1 MVLSKVGF
9 GRLRYLVAAV
19 LLTFH
24 WSMAAADPVF
34 KSRDHA
40 YRLVTL
46 ASGLNQP
53 WGMAFLPGNQGILIT
68 EKVGKVRIY
77 REGLQ
82 PRVISGGPNA
92 TEFGQGGLL
101 DIAVHPNFTRN
112 GYVFFSYVGSRG
124 LGLGTELARAVFADD
139 EFKDLRILFKA
150 QPKAFGGRHFGS
162 RLVFDGTGHLFM
174 TLGDRGNRYEA
185 QNLSTHE
192 GTVLRFT
199 ADGDIPR
206 DNPFLGKPGAL
217 PEIYSYGHRN
227 VQGAVL
233 HPETGELWTHEHG
246 PQGGDEVNI
255 IRRGANYGWPVIT
268 YGEEYGGGAVSNL
281 SEKEGMEQPVVYWVP
296 SIAPSGMTF
305 YTGNKFPKWNGN
317 LFVGAL
323 RGAHLRRI
331 MLENGK
337 VTDQEELL
345 SNLDER
351 IRDVR
356 NGPDGYLYIITDS
369 SNGRLIRLEPALD

>member
-24 WSMAAADPVF
+24 WSMAAEDPVF

-53 WGMAFLPGNQGILIT
+53 WGMAFLPGNQGVLIT

-77 REGLQ
+77 REGLK

-150 QPKAFGGRHFGS
+150 QPKAFLRKVWPRKGRRES
-162 RLVFDGTGHLFM
+162 
-174 TLGDRGNRYEA
+174 
-185 QNLSTHE
+185 E
-192 GTVLRFT
+192 GLP
-199 ADGDIPR
+199 IPM
-206 DNPFLGKPGAL
+206 
-217 PEIYSYGHRN
+217 S
-227 VQGAVL
+227 
-233 HPETGELWTHEHG
+233 
-246 PQGGDEVNI
+246 
-255 IRRGANYGWPVIT
+255 
-268 YGEEYGGGAVSNL
+268 
-281 SEKEGMEQPVVYWVP
+281 WV
-296 SIAPSGMTF
+296 
-305 YTGNKFPKWNGN
+305 
-317 LFVGAL
+317 
-323 RGAHLRRI
+323 
-331 MLENGK
+331 
-337 VTDQEELL
+337 
-345 SNLDER
+345 
-351 IRDVR
+351 
-356 NGPDGYLYIITDS
+356 
-369 SNGRLIRLEPALD
+369 IRLKEYRARLP

>member
-1 MVLSKVGF
+1 MLSKVRI
-9 GRLRYLVAAV
+9 GRLRYLVAGL
-19 LLTFH
+19 LLTSH
-24 WSMAAADPVF
+24 VSIAVADPVF

-40 YRLVTL
+40 YRPVTL

-68 EKVGKVRIY
+68 EKVGKIRIY

-82 PRVISGGPNA
+82 PRGISGGPNA

-112 GYVFFSYVGSRG
+112 GYVFFSYVGRHG

-174 TLGDRGNRYEA
+174 TLGDRGKRYEA

-206 DNPFLGKPGAL
+206 GNPFLGRPGAL

-268 YGEEYGGGAVSNL
+268 YGEEYGGGTVSHL

-323 RGAHLRRI
+323 RGAHLRRVT
-331 MLENGK
+331 LENGK

-345 SNLDER
+345 SNLHER

-369 SNGRLIRLEPALD
+369 SNGRLIRLEPASD